1 MQWLWSWFARLFGR
15 KAPIATAEALALTA
29 GDSPT
34 FATGDAL
41 RERLFA
47 ALAAGDAGFGGL
59 CREHAATV
67 LAEFP
72 GWAVVPAAI
81 RSDPAAVQ
89 RYVAGLVG
97 IARFFAEELSE
108 RGPLDRLV
116 APPGGNPITD
126 WHDQLGKASEWM
138 EALEYTRARGLLEN
152 LVERARGL
160 SGTAVVSYLPVTLGR
175 LGECRFHQGETEA
188 ALGPTEEALALCE
201 AHADLEGVVAYRR
214 NLYEIHRYLG
224 DAASATLAAEAL
236 AAALEKLGNGSE
248 AGWYRKQGR
257 WARAGEPENR
267 VVVRVGGQRYE
278 LDELPDDLGPTSGTI
293 SFEFERNRIT
303 LRPAAELTRR
313 AEQLGSEGE
322 YDRALQMFRAAGRA
336 DLYDPQCRFLEGLTL
351 GYLER
356 HREALGSYD
365 ACETRAAGWYVCRA
379 DRWLAQQISDGRFD
393 HGAFLVLRELEQAS
407 GSPPRKRAIATR
419 ALERYPDL
427 PALYL
432 ELGRSLD
439 ATKER
444 DAALSAF
451 RSGLGRAPDPDT
463 KTRLLLALGHTSLD
477 RAERIDA
484 LTQALLLK
492 GNLVSAAMAQVALT
506 LGPREDAN

>member
-1 MQWLWSWFARLFGR
+1 MQRLWSWFAKLFGR
-15 KAPIATAEALALTA
+15 EVPITAAPDDTSVI
-29 GDSPT
+29 
-34 FATGDAL
+34 ATGDAL

-47 ALAAGDAGFGGL
+47 ALERGDAAFGAL
-59 CREHAATV
+59 CREQAPAI

-97 IARFFAEELSE
+97 IARCFAEELGE

-116 APPGGNPITD
+116 APPGGNPISD
-126 WHDQLGKASEWM
+126 WHDRLGKAAEWM
-138 EALEYTRARGLLEN
+138 EELEYARARAQLED

-160 SGTAVVSYLPVTLGR
+160 SGTAVAKYLPITLGR

-188 ALGPTEEALALCE
+188 ALGPTEEALALSE
-201 AHADLEGVVAYRR
+201 TQADLEGVVAYRR

-224 DAASATLAAEAL
+224 DAASAATA
-236 AAALEKLGNGSE
+236 AAALAGVLEQHGNETE
-248 AGWYRKQGR
+248 AGWYRKQSR
-257 WARAGEPENR
+257 WAPAGEPANR
-267 VVVRVGGQRYE
+267 VVVRVGGRRYE

-313 AEQLGSEGE
+313 AEQLGAEGE
-322 YDRALQMFRAAGRA
+322 FERALQMFRAAGRA
-336 DLYDPQCRFLEGLTL
+336 DVFDPQCRFLEGLTL

-356 HREALGSYD
+356 HQEALGSYD

-379 DRWLAQQISDGRFD
+379 DRWLAQQISDGYLD
-393 HGAFLVLRELEQAS
+393 HGAFLVLRELEQAA

-439 ATKER
+439 ATQER
-444 DAALSAF
+444 DAALSAYK
-451 RSGLGRAPDPDT
+451 SGLARAPDPDT
-463 KTRLLLALGHTSLD
+463 KTRLLLALGYTSLD
-477 RAERIDA
+477 RSERLEA
-484 LTQALLLK
+484 LTQAMLLK
-492 GNLVSAAMAQVALT
+492 GNLVSSAMAQVALT